1 MVVFFLLLNRTG
13 TMVHNPSLKRTAT
26 VIMFGISILI
36 ATLLNARATEA
47 DNFDLK
53 TTLLKHRE
61 QHTNHL
67 NVRYIK

>member
-1 MVVFFLLLNRTG
+1 MMVFLMNGNCAAMTIMIAISAVISASLNIQF
-13 TMVHNPSLKRTAT
+13 A
-26 VIMFGISILI
+26 F
-36 ATLLNARATEA
+36 A

-67 NVRYIK
+67 DVRWSA